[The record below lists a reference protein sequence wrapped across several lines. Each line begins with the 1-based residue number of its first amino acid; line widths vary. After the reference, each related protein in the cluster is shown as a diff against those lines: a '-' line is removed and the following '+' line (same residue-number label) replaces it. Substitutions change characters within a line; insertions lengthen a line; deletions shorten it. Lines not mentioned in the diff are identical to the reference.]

1 MDIYLFFLLFTAVQ
15 LNILIFTVATGLT
28 TAIFFKIWKKIWID
42 INIMFVPWT
51 SVKFVEYPKNLSKV
65 TWKRDF

>member
-28 TAIFFKIWKKIWID
+28 TAIFFKIWKKKYMNWYKYNVCALDFSQVCGI
-42 INIMFVPWT
+42 
-51 SVKFVEYPKNLSKV
+51 PKKSI
-65 TWKRDF
+65 

>member
-28 TAIFFKIWKKIWID
+28 TAIFFKIWKKKNMNLYKYNVCALDFSQVCGI
-42 INIMFVPWT
+42 
-51 SVKFVEYPKNLSKV
+51 PKKSI
-65 TWKRDF
+65 